1 MLVVGMDGQSL
12 MGGGATGLGRYTR
25 SLIDAFDDWGGEVKV
40 VLYQPKGKKYQSGF
54 KSTFQRIMW
63 DQYGVVT
70 QAMSDKLDVFHSP
83 CFSLPAILKFPRV
96 ITIHDLIVLKRPR
109 FMTGPSRYYF
119 SKVIPWSVKYA
130 DHIIT
135 NSDTTRKDV
144 IKYLRVPETKV
155 TALPLAPTLS
165 REEIIPMD
173 IVNSFQSKFKIHG
186 PYVLFVGSF
195 EYRKNIETLITQFK
209 RVNREYPEMKL
220 VLVGGKNQYQEKIK
234 SLVQNKGM
242 LEKVV
247 FTDYLNRRQLMV
259 AYRGSAVAVCP
270 SLDEGFGLPVVDAM
284 EMGTPVIASKIPAHV
299 ESAGGAAMFFDL
311 IAEGQL
317 GDNMLKIISDNDF
330 RNKQIQ
336 KGNERVRQLSW
347 NVHARKTVEI
357 YYKVV
362 NEARKKRKIKE
373 RKGHG

>member
-12 MGGGATGLGRYTR
+12 LGGGATGLGQYTK
-25 SLIDAFDDWGGEVKV
+25 SLIEAFDDWGGEIKV

-70 QAMSDKLDVFHSP
+70 QAMSDRLDVFHSP

-109 FMTGPSRYYF
+109 FMSGPSRYYF

-135 NSDTTRKDV
+135 NSNSTRRDV

-155 TALPLAPTLS
+155 TALALAPTLS
-165 REEIIPMD
+165 RDEIIPMD
-173 IVNSFQSKFKIHG
+173 IVNGFQSKYRIHN

-195 EYRKNIETLITQFK
+195 EYRKNIEVLINQFS
-209 RVNREYPEMKL
+209 RVLREYPDLKL
-220 VLVGGKNQYQEKIK
+220 VLVGGKNKYQEKIM
-234 SLVQNKGM
+234 SLLQKKRM
-242 LEKVV
+242 LDKVV
-247 FTDYLNRRQLMV
+247 FTGYLNRRQLMV
-259 AYRGSAVAVCP
+259 AYRGSVLVACP
-270 SLDEGFGLPVVDAM
+270 SRDEGFGLPIVEAM
-284 EMGTPVIASKIPAHV
+284 EMGTPVVASKIPAHV
-299 ESAGGAAMFFDL
+299 ESAGGAAVLFDL

-317 GDNMLKIISDNDF
+317 GDSMLKIISDNDF
-330 RNKQIQ
+330 RDAQIE
-336 KGNERVRQLSW
+336 KGSERVKQLSW
-347 NVHARKTVEI
+347 NIHARKTVEI

-362 NEARKKRKIKE
+362 NNARKKRKTKE